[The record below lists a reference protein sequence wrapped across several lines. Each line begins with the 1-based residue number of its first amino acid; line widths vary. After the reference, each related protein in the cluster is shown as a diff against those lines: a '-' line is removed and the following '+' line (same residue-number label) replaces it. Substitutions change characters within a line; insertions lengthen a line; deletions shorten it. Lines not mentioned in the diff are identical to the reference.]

1 MIQWPALIL
10 ACLVLACDKEPS
22 RPPTGFSGESAL
34 RHATT
39 LMSFG
44 PRVPGTDGWRKS
56 GDWIVARMR
65 ETADT
70 VFVQEWTHTLAT
82 GARIPQRNIIASF
95 RPEAS
100 ERVLYVTHWDTR
112 PQSDRANTAAE
123 RALPVPGAND
133 NASGVGLLIAL
144 GELLKSTPPAVG
156 VDFLFTDG
164 EDWGSFDSMTDVLIG
179 SSYFARNI
187 PWPNYRPLFGV
198 VWDMIGDR
206 DLQIYQE
213 INSVRQAPEVVQEPP
228 PEIPRTVG
236 HEAPDAYVAQE
247 CVPRGC
253 PSRLAVQAAKQV
265 QRPVH
270 RTAPK
275 RRIDQ
280 RRPRDPVRCDARLAH
295 LPPRPLHRLDRSSAA
310 GIIQHRIPQRN
321 SRLDPLPD
329 HVPPDLYR
337 SLQPIDGKE
346 ARDKYMEPLRT
357 ERRRVGLCAAIHAQG
372 LVCLVLEEQEL
383 QAVSKVGRVG
393 LHQGLLDRPCE
404 CKATVG
410 KGFGIVS
417 LVKRV
422 LERRHLWR

>member
-56 GDWIVARMR
+56 GDWIVERMR

-213 INSVRQAPEVVQEPP
+213 INSVRQAPEVVQRVWTVAADLGLSSVFI
-228 PEIPRTVG
+228 PEQKTPITDDHLPLLRAGLRVIDVIDIDFPDHHKPSDTIDKISAESLQKVG
-236 HEAPDAYVAQE
+236 DVA
-247 CVPRGC
+247 
-253 PSRLAVQAAKQV
+253 AALV
-265 QRPVH
+265 
-270 RTAPK
+270 
-275 RRIDQ
+275 
-280 RRPRDPVRCDARLAH
+280 
-295 LPPRPLHRLDRSSAA
+295 LPPR
-310 GIIQHRIPQRN
+310 
-321 SRLDPLPD
+321 
-329 HVPPDLYR
+329 
-337 SLQPIDGKE
+337 
-346 ARDKYMEPLRT
+346 
-357 ERRRVGLCAAIHAQG
+357 
-372 LVCLVLEEQEL
+372 
-383 QAVSKVGRVG
+383 
-393 LHQGLLDRPCE
+393 
-404 CKATVG
+404 
-410 KGFGIVS
+410 
-417 LVKRV
+417 
-422 LERRHLWR
+422 